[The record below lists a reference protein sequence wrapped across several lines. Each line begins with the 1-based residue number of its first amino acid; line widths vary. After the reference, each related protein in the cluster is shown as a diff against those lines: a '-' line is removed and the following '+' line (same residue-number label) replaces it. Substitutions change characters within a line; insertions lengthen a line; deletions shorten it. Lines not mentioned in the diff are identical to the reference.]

1 MSPTKL
7 DAPDRPPDRSDA
19 QSEASV
25 PRLKPERP
33 VNLQRDARVLLV
45 VVGAFLLM
53 IVAGVIIGSRDGGE
67 ESPPNNEPEG
77 VELFSYEAGEHTN
90 DPVTYAEVPP
100 VGGPHSTV
108 WQNCGFY
115 DGAVP
120 SERAVHSLEH
130 GAVWITYRPD
140 LAQEHVAQLR
150 DIAER
155 NRYVLVSAFADLPSP
170 IVASAWNHQLG
181 FESPD
186 VPELAQFIAVLQQG
200 PETPEPGAPCSGGSS
215 DLAV

>member
-1 MSPTKL
+1 MGLTKKNDVPNRSPE
-7 DAPDRPPDRSDA
+7 R
-19 QSEASV
+19 SV

-33 VNLQRDARVLLV
+33 ANLQRDVRVLIV
-45 VVGAFLLM
+45 VVGVFLLM
-53 IVAGVIIGSRDGGE
+53 IVAGVIYGSRNDDE
-67 ESPPNNEPEG
+67 PPTNNEPEG
-77 VELFSYEAGEHTN
+77 VQLFTYEPGVHTN

-100 VGGPHSTV
+100 VGGPHANV

-140 LAQEHVAQLR
+140 LPQEHVAQLR
-150 DIAER
+150 AIAER
-155 NRYVLVSAFADLPSP
+155 NSYVLVSAFADLPAP

-186 VPELAQFIAVLQQG
+186 APELAQFIAALQQG
-200 PETPEPGAPCSGGSS
+200 PEAPEPGAPCSGGSS
-215 DLAV
+215 ELAV